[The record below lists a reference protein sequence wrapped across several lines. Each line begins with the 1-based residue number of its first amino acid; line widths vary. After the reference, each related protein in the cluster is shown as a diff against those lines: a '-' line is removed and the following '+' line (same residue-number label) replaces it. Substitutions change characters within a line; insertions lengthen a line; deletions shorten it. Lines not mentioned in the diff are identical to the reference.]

1 MNKHAINILSGL
13 HLLAIPL
20 VFAASP
26 VTAKEGM
33 WMPSQTAEIGTT
45 MRGDGLELDPALLG
59 RLDAAPLNAIVSLG
73 GCSAAFLSPEG
84 LVATNHH
91 CVLGSIQYNSKAGQ
105 DYLAN
110 GFLAKTLGEELPA
123 APGSR
128 VYVIEDLHDV
138 TSAMMQG
145 VTTRLD
151 GAARYE
157 RLDANRKTLIAACEE
172 QPNRRCDVKPY
183 YGGASYYLQQQL
195 ELQDVRLV
203 YAPALGIGNFGGE
216 TDNWMWPRHT
226 GDFGFYR
233 AYVAP
238 DGSSRPYAAD
248 NVPYRP
254 KSWLKIA
261 EGGVKE
267 GDFVMVA
274 GFPGITNR
282 LRTADEVRFN
292 FADYE
297 PLWQR
302 LLSDYADQIER
313 ATAGD
318 REAQIRY
325 ASILQGAENY
335 EKKLAGDLAGADAIG
350 LDARKSAEEQAYRDW
365 IAADLT
371 REKRYGVATR
381 ALDAI
386 VVENN
391 QAALKQL
398 RQSLLNRAQ
407 LLSAARTLYRWAKER
422 EEPDAR
428 RESGYQDRDRKAM
441 TDRLTQVER
450 RFLPAV
456 DRQLF
461 EAALDEYRKL
471 PDADRD
477 ATFEAALS
485 AVGLD
490 RLYAETKLGDTA
502 TRLGWLDKPASD
514 FEASGDPFIKLAVA
528 LYPGDMAGE
537 RAEKE
542 RAGRTQAARAIYM
555 QGYLAYR
562 KSLSQ
567 PVYPDA
573 NGSLRLTWGKV
584 TGRQRD
590 GQIWTP
596 FTTAEGLLA
605 KHTGKGEFD
614 APDAAITAIRA
625 KNYGSYASAEL
636 GTLPVDF
643 MSTVDITNGNSGSS
657 TLNARGE
664 FVGLAFDGTLDGV
677 ISDWAYAADRN
688 RTIHVDSR
696 FMLWTM
702 DKIDHA
708 DRLLREMG
716 LETAPSAAGTEYSN

>member
-1 MNKHAINILSGL
+1 MTHTSRRMPGL
-13 HLLAIPL
+13 PLCLIGTLIGSATPALAN
-20 VFAASP
+20 
-26 VTAKEGM
+26 EGM
-33 WMPSQTAEIGTT
+33 WMPNQTTEIGAA
-45 MRGDGLELDPALLG
+45 MRADGLQIDPAQLS

-73 GCSAAFLSPEG
+73 GCSASFVSPDG

-91 CVLGSIQYNSKAGQ
+91 CVLGSIQYNSKEGQ
-105 DYLAN
+105 DYLTN
-110 GFLAKTLGEELPA
+110 GFLAKSNGEDLPA

-128 VYVIEDLHDV
+128 IYVIEDLRDV
-138 TSAMMQG
+138 TAAMLKG
-145 VTTRLD
+145 VTAGMGGL
-151 GAARYE
+151 ARYD
-157 RLDANRKTLIAACEE
+157 RLDANRKGLIAACEK
-172 QPNRRCDVKPY
+172 QPNRRCDVRPY
-183 YGGASYYLQQQL
+183 YGGATYYLQQQL
-195 ELQDVRLV
+195 EIQDVRLV
-203 YAPALGIGNFGGE
+203 YAPALGIGNFGGD

-233 AYVAP
+233 AYVGP
-238 DGSSRPYAAD
+238 DGTSRPFAKD
-248 NVPYRP
+248 NVPYKP

-261 EGGVKE
+261 QDGVKD

-292 FADYE
+292 FSEYE

-302 LLSDYADQIER
+302 LLTDYAAQINR
-313 ATAGD
+313 ATAGN

-350 LDARKSAEEQAYRDW
+350 LEARKQGEEKAYRDW
-365 IAADLT
+365 VAADGA
-371 REKRYGVATR
+371 RQARYGTALR
-381 ALDAI
+381 NLDA
-386 VVENN
+386 VVAENN
-391 QAALKQL
+391 AASYKGL
-398 RQSLLNRAQ
+398 RQALLNRAQ
-407 LLSAARTLYRWAKER
+407 LLSSARLLYRWAKER
-422 EEPDAR
+422 EKPDAS
-428 RESGYQDRDRKAM
+428 RESGYQDRDRRPV

-450 RFLPAV
+450 RFLPAI
-456 DRQLF
+456 DRALF
-461 EAALDEYRKL
+461 EAALSEYRQL
-471 PDADRD
+471 DAKDRD
-477 ATFEAALS
+477 AAFEAAL
-485 AVGLD
+485 GTIGMD
-490 RLYAETKLGDTA
+490 KLYADTTLGDTA
-502 TRLGWLDKPASD
+502 TRLGWLDKSAAA
-514 FEASGDPFIKLAVA
+514 FEASDDPFIKLAIA

-542 RAGRTQAARAIYM
+542 RGGRTQAARSAYM
-555 QGYLAYR
+555 QGLLVYKKAA
-562 KSLSQ
+562 SL

-573 NGSLRLTWGKV
+573 NSSLRLTWGKV
-584 TGRQRD
+584 TGRTRD

-605 KHTGKGEFD
+605 KHTGKGEFN
-614 APDAAITAIRA
+614 APAKAIAAIRA
-625 KNYGSYASAEL
+625 KDYGPYTAPAL

-643 MSTVDITNGNSGSS
+643 MSTVDITNGNSGSA

-702 DKIDHA
+702 DKVDGA
-708 DRLLREMG
+708 QRLLREMRVQATPG
-716 LETAPSAAGTEYSN
+716 S